1 MTPALGTFEL
11 LRDAIE
17 SRDANAMLALYADDA
32 LVVEYD
38 KRSPP
43 SSPMKFEGKEQ
54 IEPMVRDICGREMTH
69 KVGDEVI
76 GDDRFAYTER
86 CEYPDGN
93 LVFSAMVCDLRD
105 GKIARQVGLQAWDE

>member
-1 MTPALGTFEL
+1 MTPAQSTFESL
-11 LRDAIE
+11 KQAIE
-17 SRDANAMLALYADDA
+17 SRNADGMLDLYADDA
-32 LVVEYD
+32 VMIEYD

-43 SSPMKFEGKEQ
+43 SSPMKLEGKQ
-54 IEPMVRDICGREMTH
+54 NIEPMVRDVCDREMTH
-69 KVGDEVI
+69 MIGDEVI